1 MTAGANPWIAY
12 RKPRPAA
19 RLRLFCFP
27 YAGGGASVYRS
38 WGDELPAEIDVCPVQ
53 LPGREGRIREP
64 AARSMDELVD
74 ATAEGLAAELDA
86 GPFALFGHS
95 MGAVA
100 AYELARRRR
109 DAGAPEPLHLF
120 ASARSAP
127 GTPRLDE
134 PIHDLPPERFRQRL
148 RELDGTPAQVLAHPE
163 LMALLEP
170 LLRADFAVNETWEP
184 QPAEP
189 LSCPLTAVGGL
200 GDDHVPRQHLE
211 AWRGAT
217 RGAFKLHLLPGDHFF
232 LNGPARGDLLRIV
245 ARGLLA

>member
-1 MTAGANPWIAY
+1 MTADTNPWIAY
-12 RKPRPAA
+12 RQPRPAA

-27 YAGGGASVYRS
+27 YAGGAASVYRAWS
-38 WGDELPAEIDVCPVQ
+38 AELPQEIEVCPVQ

-64 AARSMDELVD
+64 PARSMDELVE
-74 ATAEGLAAELDA
+74 AAAEGLSAELDG

-109 DAGAPEPLHLF
+109 DSGASEPLHLF

-127 GTPRLDE
+127 GMPRLDE
-134 PIHDLPPERFRQRL
+134 PIHDLPSDRFLQRL
-148 RELDGTPAQVLAHPE
+148 RELDGTPAEVLEHPE

-184 QPAEP
+184 RPGEA
-189 LSCPLTAVGGL
+189 LSCPLTALGGL
-200 GDDHVPRQHLE
+200 GDEHVPREHLE
-211 AWRGAT
+211 AWRGVT
-217 RGAFKLHLLPGDHFF
+217 RGAFKLHLLGGDHFF